1 VENTARFSTLPAFDR
16 GHGPLLRTTG
26 ISSSGRMESTYVAE
40 PAAWVRQLGS
50 SNYLQRMTG
59 Q

>member
-1 VENTARFSTLPAFDR
+1 
-16 GHGPLLRTTG
+16 
-26 ISSSGRMESTYVAE
+26 MESTYVAE

>member
-1 VENTARFSTLPAFDR
+1 MKNGAAFSTLPAFDR
-16 GHGPLLRTTG
+16 GHGPLLRITG
-26 ISSSGRMESTYVAE
+26 TSSSGRMESAYVAE
-40 PAAWVRQLGS
+40 RAAWVRQLGS

>member
-1 VENTARFSTLPAFDR
+1 
-16 GHGPLLRTTG
+16 
-26 ISSSGRMESTYVAE
+26 MESTYVAE
-40 PAAWVRQLGS
+40 PAAWVRQFGS